1 AALGHILT
9 TSTSRAYLACSR
21 GLSSMHIATSYHLSR
36 ERHREASG
44 VGDDPWDNKAI
55 LKQMVARVFA
65 IELDSICRPTRG
77 RAKVAMARQVAMY
90 LAHVVC
96 GLNLTE
102 AGELFGR
109 DRTTAAHAC
118 RVVERRREDHPDF
131 DRALRLLENLTRVLT
146 YGPL

>member
-1 AALGHILT
+1 
-9 TSTSRAYLACSR
+9 
-21 GLSSMHIATSYHLSR
+21 MHIATSYYVSCD
-36 ERHREASG
+36 RHREASG
-44 VGDDPWDNKAI
+44 PGDDLWDHKAI
-55 LKQMVARVFA
+55 LEQMVARAFA
-65 IELDSICRPTRG
+65 IELSSICRPTRG

-90 LAHVVC
+90 LAHVIC

-131 DRALRLLENLTRVLT
+131 DHALKLLENLTKVLT
-146 YGPL
+146 YGPLH